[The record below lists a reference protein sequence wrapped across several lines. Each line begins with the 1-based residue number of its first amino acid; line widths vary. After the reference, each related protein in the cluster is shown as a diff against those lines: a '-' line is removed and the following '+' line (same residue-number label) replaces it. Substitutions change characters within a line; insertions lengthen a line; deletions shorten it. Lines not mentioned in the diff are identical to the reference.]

1 MTKPLD
7 FIHTAKPD
15 RSEIGQFNKSAS
27 VGFLE
32 WFDATLARDKRR
44 FPKGCGFAWFL
55 LEQMLQAYLEKHADG
70 WQQEG
75 TQPKLTNN
83 DTAQGRLVIA
93 LIDDETRQQR
103 LHHLPDALWQRI
115 LAYREQ
121 RQPDASVFETIETLL
136 NQGCKI
142 S

>member
-1 MTKPLD
+1 MTKPLA

-15 RSEIGQFNKSAS
+15 RSEISQFNKSAS

-75 TQPKLTNN
+75 RGSRLTNSN
-83 DTAQGRLVIA
+83 TAQGRLVLA

-103 LHHLPDALWQRI
+103 LHALPEPLWERI
-115 LAYREQ
+115 LAYREKQ
-121 RQPDASVFETIETLL
+121 QPESSVFETIETLL
-136 NQGCKI
+136 SKGCEAP
-142 S
+142 

>member
-1 MTKPLD
+1 MTKPPDL
-7 FIHTAKPD
+7 IHTTKPD

-27 VGFLE
+27 VSFLQ
-32 WFDATLARDKRR
+32 WFDVTLARDKRR

-75 TQPKLTNN
+75 TRPKPTSDDL
-83 DTAQGRLVIA
+83 AQGRLVLA
-93 LIDDETRQQR
+93 LIDDENRQQR
-103 LHHLPDALWQRI
+103 LHHMPDALWHRI
-115 LAYREQ
+115 VAYREEH
-121 RQPDASVFETIETLL
+121 QPETSVFATVETLL
-136 NQGCKI
+136 IQGCEV